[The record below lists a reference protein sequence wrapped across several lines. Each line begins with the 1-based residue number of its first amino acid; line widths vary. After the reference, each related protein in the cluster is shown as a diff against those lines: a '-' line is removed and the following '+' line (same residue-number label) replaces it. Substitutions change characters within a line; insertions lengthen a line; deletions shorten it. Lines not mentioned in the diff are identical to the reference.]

1 MVSSIAGIKIL
12 NLKKALEL
20 YDLLGEYL
28 PENLEDDVLTVM
40 SEMVNNISDDDFGA
54 YADALVL
61 MTDKSLEELDEFPTP
76 FLLELFIDGLVKN
89 NIVELREF
97 CRKIN
102 YAY

>member
-1 MVSSIAGIKIL
+1 MASVIAGMKTL

-28 PENLEDDVLTVM
+28 PENLEDDLLKVIN
-40 SEMVNNISDDDFGA
+40 EMVDDIADDNPGV
-54 YADALVL
+54 YADAICL
-61 MTDKSLEELDEFPTP
+61 MTDKSLEELNEFSTS
-76 FLLELFIDGLVKN
+76 FLLELFVGGLVVN
-89 NIVELREF
+89 NIIGLREF